1 MSEVGAARSF
11 LPWVFVVA
19 VVVLAGAGYLSLD
32 RKINALQATSAAKNT
47 SQSIPE
53 LDHSR
58 QTLGRLEG
66 AVQDSQASQQKLADQ
81 VANLQ
86 RRIAEQDSERKLLS
100 DQLGSLSA
108 RVDSLASVHATVNN
122 QAPAQNVRRGRR

>member
-108 RVDSLASVHATVNN
+108 RVDSLASAHATVNN
-122 QAPAQNVRRGRR
+122 QAPVQNVRRGRR